1 MVHSRPAAGILP
13 CECLRSAGSL
23 QREKTMADEKLRVLA
38 FDTVQLD
45 DGDWDGPAP
54 HGEFLTYTSKHAAAS
69 IKVTKNGKTVLDAD
83 FGAKKT
89 VMIDDDVIHVPEGAG
104 VEI

>member
-1 MVHSRPAAGILP
+1 M
-13 CECLRSAGSL
+13 LREFYLASACAPQAHYKG
-23 QREKTMADEKLRVLA
+23 RKTMADEKLRVLA

-69 IKVTKNGKTVLDAD
+69 IKVTKDGKTVLDAD